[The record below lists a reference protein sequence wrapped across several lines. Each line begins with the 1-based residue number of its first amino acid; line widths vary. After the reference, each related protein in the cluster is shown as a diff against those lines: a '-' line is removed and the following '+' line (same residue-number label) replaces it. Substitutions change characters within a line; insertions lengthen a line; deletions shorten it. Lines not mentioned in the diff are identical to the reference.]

1 MNVSN
6 ATWGECNHMNKT
18 STSKTHKDKAKAA
31 VSKTAALGED
41 IDLSKYVGSS
51 EEHPYQADPSQLPA
65 KAKEQMLGA
74 GVMLDN
80 ASQRSGTYIQMDN
93 TPVHSSIRQ
102 EGVEVMAVSQ
112 ALEKYDWMADYWW
125 QAVAVDTDKYTANIE
140 LSQNDGYFIRALSGQ
155 KTVFPVQACL
165 YLARAKLVQNV
176 HNIII
181 AEEGSELHIIT
192 GCTTA
197 SREDPGLHLGVSEF
211 YIKRGAKV
219 TFTMIHRWNPET
231 SVRPRT
237 AAIIEEDGLFM
248 SNYLLMKPVR
258 SLQMYPAARC
268 VGENATVR
276 YNSILVTGEGS
287 SLDVGSRA
295 LLNARGAKTEI
306 ISRAITTGGNIIA
319 RGYIEGNAPEVKG
332 HLECRGLI
340 LGEKGIIHAIPE
352 LKGTLA
358 GIDLSHEA
366 AVGKIAEEEVEY
378 LMARGL
384 TRDEATATIVRGFLR
399 VDIEGLPPLLGAELK
414 RAVEA
419 SEKEVM

>member
-1 MNVSN
+1 MS
-6 ATWGECNHMNKT
+6 EIKT
-18 STSKTHKDKAKAA
+18 PKTYKDKAKAA
-31 VSKTAALGED
+31 AGKVAALGED
-41 IDLSKYVGSS
+41 IDLTKYVSADK
-51 EEHPYQADPSQLPA
+51 EHPYQTDPSKLPP

-74 GVMLDN
+74 GVILDD

-93 TPVHSSIRQ
+93 TPIHSSIRQ
-102 EGVEVMAVSQ
+102 DGVEVMAVSQ
-112 ALEKYDWMADYWW
+112 ALEKYDWVADYWW

-140 LSQNDGYFIRALSGQ
+140 LNQNDGYFIRALPGQ
-155 KTVFPVQACL
+155 KTTFPVQACL
-165 YLARAKLVQNV
+165 YLTKARLVQNV

-197 SREDPGLHLGVSEF
+197 SKEEPGLHLGVSEF

-219 TFTMIHRWNPET
+219 TFTMIHSWNPET
-231 SVRPRT
+231 AVRPRT

-248 SNYLLMKPVR
+248 SNYLLMKPVH
-258 SLQMYPAARC
+258 SLQMYPSARC

-276 YNSILVTGEGS
+276 YNSILVAGKDST
-287 SLDVGSRA
+287 LDVGSRTF
-295 LLNARGAKTEI
+295 LNARGAKTEI
-306 ISRAITTGGNIIA
+306 ISRAITTGGNITA
-319 RGYIEGNAPEVKG
+319 RGSIEGNAPEVKG

-340 LGEKGIIHAIPE
+340 MGEKGMIHAIPE
-352 LKGTLA
+352 LKGNLA

-384 TRDEATATIVRGFLR
+384 TREEATATIVRGFLR
-399 VDIEGLPPLLGAELK
+399 VDIEGLPPLLSAELK
-414 RAVEA
+414 RAVED
-419 SEKEVM
+419 SEKEVI